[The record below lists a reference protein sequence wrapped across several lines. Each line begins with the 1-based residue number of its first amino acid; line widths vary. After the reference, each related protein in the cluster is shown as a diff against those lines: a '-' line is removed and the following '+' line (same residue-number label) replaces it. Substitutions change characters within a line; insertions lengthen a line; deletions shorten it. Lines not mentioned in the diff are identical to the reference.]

1 MATEVLWWIFAA
13 IMVAA
18 AVGVVAART
27 VIHSALFLI
36 ASLAGVGAMY
46 LFLTVEFLALVQF
59 LIYGGAV
66 TVLILLAL
74 MLTRMAAGGE
84 RVSVNGPQAP
94 FGFLVAG
101 ALGAILVGV
110 AVGTSWPN
118 NVDDVPA
125 NIPIQQVSEV
135 MFSNFGP
142 PFIFVAVLLLV
153 ALVGA
158 IILARQED
166 AD

>member
-1 MATEVLWWIFAA
+1 VATEILWWIFAA
-13 IMVAA
+13 LMVGASL
-18 AVGVVAART
+18 GVVAART
-27 VIHSALFLI
+27 VIHSAIFLI
-36 ASLAGVGAMY
+36 VSLAGVGAMY

-74 MLTRMAAGGE
+74 MLTRAATGDE
-84 RVSVNGPQAP
+84 NASVNGPQAP

-101 ALGAILVGV
+101 GLAAILVGV
-110 AVGTSWPN
+110 AFGTSWPN
-118 NVDDVPA
+118 DVDDVPA
-125 NIPIQQVSEV
+125 NIPIHQVSEV
-135 MFSNFGP
+135 MFTNFGP